1 MEQSFYSFLIQKT
14 LSLEVTSK
22 LVKMGFEIRMSV
34 WVLPCKNLASRIR
47 LSSSV
52 KGMKYKLIRTPNS
65 KLIPRVIS
73 ENCSPDL
80 FTELFHPSFTDYEF
94 WSSDTLNP
102 KIRGFESLVLM
113 FLRRNVPC
121 NLVKLIS
128 RFVRF
133 WDCDYYFST
142 TLTK

>member
-65 KLIPRVIS
+65 KLIPRVIC

-80 FTELFHPSFTDYEF
+80 FTGKSE
-94 WSSDTLNP
+94 NP
-102 KIRGFESLVLM
+102 
-113 FLRRNVPC
+113 
-121 NLVKLIS
+121 
-128 RFVRF
+128 RF
-133 WDCDYYFST
+133 
-142 TLTK
+142 

>member
-52 KGMKYKLIRTPNS
+52 KGMKYKLIRTPQL
-65 KLIPRVIS
+65 K
-73 ENCSPDL
+73 
-80 FTELFHPSFTDYEF
+80 TYT
-94 WSSDTLNP
+94 
-102 KIRGFESLVLM
+102 
-113 FLRRNVPC
+113 
-121 NLVKLIS
+121 
-128 RFVRF
+128 
-133 WDCDYYFST
+133 
-142 TLTK
+142 